1 LSRTCLISV
10 QNEKHLQNFGKETM
24 TFGRTSK
31 KKQPLDEAALYEYAI
46 GALGRR
52 MRTVAELKRLM
63 RSRVEEGDTGEAKVD
78 RVVGR
83 LKEQRYLNDTN
94 FATDYARLR
103 QENSSF
109 GKRRVRQDLIQK
121 GVHADVIAHTLDA
134 AYENVNE
141 EELARQHL
149 SRKRIRKPANEK
161 EAARVMRMLVRAGF
175 STGVVFKILKQWDVD
190 EEALSALEG
199 MDAED
204 NRE

>member
-1 LSRTCLISV
+1 MPFAR
-10 QNEKHLQNFGKETM
+10 F
-24 TFGRTSK
+24 SK

-63 RSRVEEGDTGEAKVD
+63 RTRVEEGEKGESKINA
-78 RVVGR
+78 VVVR

-94 FATDYARLR
+94 FATEYARLR

-109 GKRRVRQDLIQK
+109 GKRRVRQDLVQK
-121 GVHADVIAHTLDA
+121 GVHGDVIARTLDS

-149 SRKRIRKPANEK
+149 TRKRVRKPSNEK

-175 STGVVFKILKQWDVD
+175 SSGTIFKVLKNWDMD
-190 EEALSALEG
+190 EETLSGIESIE
-199 MDAED
+199 ED
-204 NRE
+204 